1 MDRPESD
8 PTSLEW
14 SAIRSWRVQARR
26 ALIKERLTR
35 EPSLRDQEDEAV
47 KRRLVGSVDLSRYP
61 TLGIYAPMRG
71 EIDLLDLAAAHVA
84 RGGRVGLPVIVEK
97 AAPVEFWRW
106 WPGMPMARGIWN
118 IAIPATRDP
127 VAPDAL
133 IVPLVGFD
141 PALYRLGYGGG
152 YYDRTLQRM
161 APKPYCVGIGYQ
173 VGKLSSIYPQAHD
186 IPMDLIVTDK
196 RVYSK
201 VP

>member
-1 MDRPESD
+1 MERPESG

-35 EPSLRDQEDEAV
+35 EPTLRARSDDAA
-47 KRRLVGSVDLSRYP
+47 KRRLVASVDLSRYP
-61 TLGIYAPMRG
+61 TLGIYSPMRG
-71 EIDLLDLAAAHVA
+71 EIDLLDLAAEHLI
-84 RGGRVGLPVIVEK
+84 RGGHVGLPVVVEE

-106 WPGMPMARGIWN
+106 SPGMSMTRGIWN

-127 VAPDAL
+127 VEPDAL

-141 PALYRLGYGGG
+141 SALYRLGYGGG

-161 APKPYCVGIGYQ
+161 ARKPFCVGIGYQ
-173 VGKLSSIYPQAHD
+173 AGKLASIFPQAHD
-186 IPMDLIVTDK
+186 IPMDLIVTDEQL
-196 RVYSK
+196 YSQL
-201 VP
+201 P